1 MKKRIKKSGEI
12 IDVITFSSGTKR
24 SKLDIVNY
32 IDEKGE
38 EVSANLNYYLDLEDA
53 DDCTPDY
60 WETMRNEAAL
70 RIYAARISNLENTT
84 TNSHKIMETAIREAD
99 ELIEKLK
106 EKT

>member
-1 MKKRIKKSGEI
+1 MKKKIKRSGEI

-38 EVSANLNYYLDLEDA
+38 EVSANLNYYLDLEDI

-60 WETMRNEAAL
+60 WERLRNKAA
-70 RIYAARISNLENTT
+70 IKFYAARISALENAT
-84 TNSHKIMETAIREAD
+84 TNSNKIMETAIREAD